1 MVRTSRRQTLL
12 RTTTAIDFSSP
23 PAGEA
28 DRLTAEP
35 DRALGAE
42 QRIDADRLLPVLI
55 QEMYLPQE
63 AKDHLYQEIQRVRQ
77 CAHPSP
83 PQPPPPALL
92 THMPRQA
99 GTNNRPLCHRGS
111 TRAAYIHSNSSSG
124 MPWPI

>member
-63 AKDHLYQEIQRVRQ
+63 AKDHLYQEILRP
-77 CAHPSP
+77 HPSP
-83 PQPPPPALL
+83 PQGSELAPI
-92 THMPRQA
+92 RQ
-99 GTNNRPLCHRGS
+99 G
-111 TRAAYIHSNSSSG
+111 
-124 MPWPI
+124 

>member
-28 DRLTAEP
+28 DRQTAET

-63 AKDHLYQEIQRVRQ
+63 AKDHLYQEIQRIRQ
-77 CAHPSP
+77 RPHPSP
-83 PQPPPPALL
+83 P
-92 THMPRQA
+92 H
-99 GTNNRPLCHRGS
+99 G
-111 TRAAYIHSNSSSG
+111 
-124 MPWPI
+124 

>member
-35 DRALGAE
+35 DHALGAE

-77 CAHPSP
+77 HPHLSP
-83 PQPPPPALL
+83 PQTPS
-92 THMPRQA
+92 
-99 GTNNRPLCHRGS
+99 PL
-111 TRAAYIHSNSSSG
+111 
-124 MPWPI
+124 